1 MRDCLMMRDMARAY
15 EGLIMNNI
23 EKARATGDQNKIKEA
38 DEAVDRD
45 LTGGNCLEFNK
56 QDHKIVADFKPFG
69 VTDET

>member
-38 DEAVDRD
+38 EEAVDR
-45 LTGGNCLEFNK
+45 EMK
-56 QDHKIVADFKPFG
+56 HKAETDMFMSQMADACR
-69 VTDET
+69 D

>member
-38 DEAVDRD
+38 EEAVDR
-45 LTGGNCLEFNK
+45 EMK
-56 QDHKIVADFKPFG
+56 HKAEADMFMSQMA
-69 VTDET
+69 DANRD

>member
-38 DEAVDRD
+38 EEAVDRE
-45 LTGGNCLEFNK
+45 LK
-56 QDHKIVADFKPFG
+56 HKAEYDMFMPQMADAYR
-69 VTDET
+69 D

>member
-38 DEAVDRD
+38 KEAVDR
-45 LTGGNCLEFNK
+45 EVK
-56 QDHKIVADFKPFG
+56 HKTEAEMFMSQMADANR
-69 VTDET
+69 D